1 MYLNEAVPTEK
12 IIEDMQNDIDMAIDD
27 INDKIKDYVEEQ
39 YQMDED

>member
-1 MYLNEAVPTEK
+1 MR
-12 IIEDMQNDIDMAIDD
+12 NDIDMAIDD